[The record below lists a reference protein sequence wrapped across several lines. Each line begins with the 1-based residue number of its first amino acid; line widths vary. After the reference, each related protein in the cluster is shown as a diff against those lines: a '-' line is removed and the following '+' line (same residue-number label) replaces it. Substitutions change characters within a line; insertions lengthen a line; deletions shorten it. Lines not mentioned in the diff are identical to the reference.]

1 METAQQVAII
11 KAIVK
16 KEFFIKELES
26 LQRTLDFI
34 QEEQAFVKQKITHYL
49 DIIDEASW
57 IEWAEDM
64 QQQILNREAALY
76 LLKKDIQK
84 LKSKKL
90 VDTIEVKKQKL
101 QLNYLEN
108 EFLTWKQEVDLK
120 LDSVAALDN

>member
-49 DIIDEASW
+49 DIFEEDSW
-57 IEWAEDM
+57 IEWAEEM
-64 QQQILNREAALY
+64 QQQILNREAALH

-84 LKSKKL
+84 LKGRKL
-90 VDTIEVKKQKL
+90 VDIVEVKKQKQ

-108 EFLTWKQEVDLK
+108 EFLTWKQVIDQK
-120 LDSVAALDN
+120 LDIIAALDN

>member
-49 DIIDEASW
+49 DIFEEDSW
-57 IEWAEDM
+57 IEWAEEM
-64 QQQILNREAALY
+64 QQQILNREAALH
-76 LLKKDIQK
+76 LLKNDIQK
-84 LKSKKL
+84 LKGRRL
-90 VDTIEVKKQKL
+90 VDIVEVKKQKQ

-108 EFLTWKQEVDLK
+108 EFLSWKQVIDLK
-120 LDSVAALDN
+120 LDIAAALDN

>member
-49 DIIDEASW
+49 DIFEEASW
-57 IEWAEDM
+57 IEWAEEM
-64 QQQILNREAALY
+64 QQQILNREAALH

-84 LKSKKL
+84 LKGRKL
-90 VDTIEVKKQKL
+90 VDIVEVKKQKQ

-108 EFLTWKQEVDLK
+108 EFLTWKQVIDQK
-120 LDSVAALDN
+120 LDIVATLDN

>member
-11 KAIVK
+11 KAIMK

-49 DIIDEASW
+49 DIFEEASW
-57 IEWAEDM
+57 IEWAEEM
-64 QQQILNREAALY
+64 QQQILNREAALH
-76 LLKKDIQK
+76 LLKMDIQK
-84 LKSKKL
+84 LKGKKL
-90 VDTIEVKKQKL
+90 VDIVEVKKQKQ

-108 EFLTWKQEVDLK
+108 EFLTWKQVIDQK
-120 LDSVAALDN
+120 LDTVATLDN

>member
-49 DIIDEASW
+49 DIFEEASW
-57 IEWAEDM
+57 IEWAEEM
-64 QQQILNREAALY
+64 QQQILNRETALH

-84 LKSKKL
+84 LKGRKL
-90 VDTIEVKKQKL
+90 VDIVEVKKQKQ

-108 EFLTWKQEVDLK
+108 EFLTWKQVIDQK
-120 LDSVAALDN
+120 LDIVAALDN

>member
-49 DIIDEASW
+49 DIFEEDSW
-57 IEWAEDM
+57 IEWAEEM
-64 QQQILNREAALY
+64 QQQILNREAALH
-76 LLKKDIQK
+76 LLKNDIQK
-84 LKSKKL
+84 LKGRKL
-90 VDTIEVKKQKL
+90 VDIVEVKKQKQ

-108 EFLTWKQEVDLK
+108 EFLTWKQVIDQK
-120 LDSVAALDN
+120 LDIAAALDN

>member
-49 DIIDEASW
+49 DIFEETSW

-64 QQQILNREAALY
+64 QQQILNREAALH

-84 LKSKKL
+84 LKAKKL
-90 VDTIEVKKQKL
+90 VDIVEVKKQKQ

-108 EFLTWKQEVDLK
+108 EFLTWKQVIDQK
-120 LDSVAALDN
+120 LDTVATLDN

>member
-49 DIIDEASW
+49 DIFEEDSW
-57 IEWAEDM
+57 IEWAEEM
-64 QQQILNREAALY
+64 QQQILNREAALH
-76 LLKKDIQK
+76 LLKMDIQK
-84 LKSKKL
+84 LKGRKL
-90 VDTIEVKKQKL
+90 VDIVEVKKLKQ

-108 EFLTWKQEVDLK
+108 EFLTWKQVIDQK
-120 LDSVAALDN
+120 LDTVATLDI

>member
-11 KAIVK
+11 NAIVK

-49 DIIDEASW
+49 DIFEEASW
-57 IEWAEDM
+57 IEWAEEM
-64 QQQILNREAALY
+64 QQQILNREAALH
-76 LLKKDIQK
+76 LLKMDIQK
-84 LKSKKL
+84 LKGRKL
-90 VDTIEVKKQKL
+90 VDIVEVKKQKQ

-108 EFLTWKQEVDLK
+108 EFLTWKQVIDQK
-120 LDSVAALDN
+120 LDTVATLDN

>member
-49 DIIDEASW
+49 DIFEEDSW
-57 IEWAEDM
+57 IVWAEEM
-64 QQQILNREAALY
+64 QQQILNREAALH
-76 LLKKDIQK
+76 LLKNDIQK
-84 LKSKKL
+84 LKGRKL
-90 VDTIEVKKQKL
+90 VDIVEVKKQKQ

-108 EFLTWKQEVDLK
+108 EFMSWKQVIDQK
-120 LDSVAALDN
+120 LDIAAALDN

>member
-11 KAIVK
+11 KAIMK

-49 DIIDEASW
+49 DIFEEALW
-57 IEWAEDM
+57 IEWAEEM
-64 QQQILNREAALY
+64 QQQILNREAALH

-84 LKSKKL
+84 LKGRKL
-90 VDTIEVKKQKL
+90 VDIVEVKKQKQ

-108 EFLTWKQEVDLK
+108 EFLTWKQVIDQK
-120 LDSVAALDN
+120 LDTVATLDN

>member
-49 DIIDEASW
+49 DIFEEASW
-57 IEWAEDM
+57 IEWAEEM
-64 QQQILNREAALY
+64 QQQILNREAALH

-84 LKSKKL
+84 LKGRKL
-90 VDTIEVKKQKL
+90 VDIVEVKKQKQ

-108 EFLTWKQEVDLK
+108 EFLTWKQVIDQK
-120 LDSVAALDN
+120 LDTVATLDN

>member
-49 DIIDEASW
+49 DIFEEASW
-57 IEWAEDM
+57 IEWAEEM
-64 QQQILNREAALY
+64 QQQILNREAALH

-84 LKSKKL
+84 LKGRKL
-90 VDTIEVKKQKL
+90 VDIVEVKKQKQ

-108 EFLTWKQEVDLK
+108 EFLTWKQVIDQK
-120 LDSVAALDN
+120 LDIVAALDN

>member
-11 KAIVK
+11 KAIMK

-49 DIIDEASW
+49 TIFEETSW
-57 IEWAEDM
+57 IEWAEEM
-64 QQQILNREAALY
+64 QQQILNREAALH
-76 LLKKDIQK
+76 LLKMDIQK
-84 LKSKKL
+84 LKGKKL
-90 VDTIEVKKQKL
+90 VDIVEVKKQKQ

-108 EFLTWKQEVDLK
+108 EFLTWKQVIDQK
-120 LDSVAALDN
+120 LDTVATLDN

>member
-49 DIIDEASW
+49 DIFEEASW
-57 IEWAEDM
+57 IEWAEEM
-64 QQQILNREAALY
+64 QQLILNREAALH

-84 LKSKKL
+84 LKGRKL
-90 VDTIEVKKQKL
+90 VDIVEVKKQKQ

-108 EFLTWKQEVDLK
+108 EFLTWKQVIDQK
-120 LDSVAALDN
+120 LDTVATLDN

>member
-49 DIIDEASW
+49 DIFEEDSW
-57 IEWAEDM
+57 IEWAEEM
-64 QQQILNREAALY
+64 QQQILNREAALH

-84 LKSKKL
+84 LKGRKL
-90 VDTIEVKKQKL
+90 VDVVEVKKQKQ

-108 EFLTWKQEVDLK
+108 EFLTWKQVIDQK
-120 LDSVAALDN
+120 LDIAAALDN

>member
-11 KAIVK
+11 NVIVK

-49 DIIDEASW
+49 DIFEEASW
-57 IEWAEDM
+57 IEWAEEM
-64 QQQILNREAALY
+64 QQQILNREAALH

-84 LKSKKL
+84 LKGRKL
-90 VDTIEVKKQKL
+90 VDIVEVKKQKQ

-108 EFLTWKQEVDLK
+108 EFLSWKQVIDQK
-120 LDSVAALDN
+120 LDIVATLDN

>member
-49 DIIDEASW
+49 DIFEEDSW
-57 IEWAEDM
+57 IEWAEEM
-64 QQQILNREAALY
+64 QQQILNREAALH
-76 LLKKDIQK
+76 LLKNDIQK
-84 LKSKKL
+84 LKGRKL
-90 VDTIEVKKQKL
+90 VDIVEVKKQKQ

-108 EFLTWKQEVDLK
+108 EFLTWKQVIDQK
-120 LDSVAALDN
+120 LDTVATLDN

>member
-11 KAIVK
+11 KAIMK

-49 DIIDEASW
+49 DIFEEASW
-57 IEWAEDM
+57 IEWAEEM
-64 QQQILNREAALY
+64 QQQILNREAALH
-76 LLKKDIQK
+76 LLKMDIQK
-84 LKSKKL
+84 LKGRKL
-90 VDTIEVKKQKL
+90 VDIVEVKKQKQ

-108 EFLTWKQEVDLK
+108 EFLTWKQGIDQK
-120 LDSVAALDN
+120 LDTVATLDN

>member
-49 DIIDEASW
+49 DIFEEDSW
-57 IEWAEDM
+57 IEWAEEM
-64 QQQILNREAALY
+64 QQQILNREAALH
-76 LLKKDIQK
+76 LLKNDIQK
-84 LKSKKL
+84 LKGRKL
-90 VDTIEVKKQKL
+90 VDIVEVKKQKQ

-108 EFLTWKQEVDLK
+108 EFLSWKQVIDLK
-120 LDSVAALDN
+120 LDIAAALDN

>member
-11 KAIVK
+11 KAIMK

-49 DIIDEASW
+49 AIFEEASW
-57 IEWAEDM
+57 IEWAEEM
-64 QQQILNREAALY
+64 QQQILNREAALH
-76 LLKKDIQK
+76 LLKMDIQK
-84 LKSKKL
+84 LKGRKL
-90 VDTIEVKKQKL
+90 VDIVEVKKQKQ

-108 EFLTWKQEVDLK
+108 EFLTWKQVIDQK
-120 LDSVAALDN
+120 LDTVATLDI